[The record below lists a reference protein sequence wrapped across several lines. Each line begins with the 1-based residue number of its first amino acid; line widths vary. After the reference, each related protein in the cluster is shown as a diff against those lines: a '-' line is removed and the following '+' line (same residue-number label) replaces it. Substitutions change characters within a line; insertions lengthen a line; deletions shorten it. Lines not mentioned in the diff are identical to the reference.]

1 MRIMV
6 DREKCQGHGRCHAV
20 SPEVFA
26 VDEYGYSLPI
36 DGPVAAGLED
46 AAQRGAA
53 ACPERAITIIHDA
66 RSHDIM

>member
-1 MRIMV
+1 VRVRV

-20 SPEVFA
+20 AADVFA
-26 VDEYGYSLPI
+26 VDEYGYSLPL

-53 ACPERAITIIHDA
+53 ACPERAITIVPKA
-66 RSHDIM
+66 EPTDIV